1 MPASGRPI
9 LPSLTRITRPFWT
22 GGADGQLLIARCAR
36 CGYWIHPPAPVC
48 PQCWSRDV
56 SPQAVSGR
64 GVVYTY
70 TVNYQ
75 PWTEVMPPPYVV
87 ALIDLDE
94 QPALRLVSNVVG
106 CDPEAVHAGM
116 PVEVLFEP
124 QEDVYLPI
132 FRPVTQP

>member
-1 MPASGRPI
+1 
-9 LPSLTRITRPFWT
+9 
-22 GGADGQLLIARCAR
+22 
-36 CGYWIHPPAPVC
+36 
-48 PQCWSRDV
+48 
-56 SPQAVSGR
+56 VSGR

-87 ALIDLDE
+87 ALIDLVE

-116 PVEVLFEP
+116 AVEVLFEQ

-132 FRPVTQP
+132 FRPVAQS